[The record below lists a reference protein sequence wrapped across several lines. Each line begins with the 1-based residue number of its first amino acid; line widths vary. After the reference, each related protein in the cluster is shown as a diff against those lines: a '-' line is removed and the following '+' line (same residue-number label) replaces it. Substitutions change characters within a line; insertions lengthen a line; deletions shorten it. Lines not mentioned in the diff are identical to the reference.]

1 MGFESIEIK
10 VAGKS
15 AQAHRGGSGDV
26 LLFLHGNDGLST
38 SWSVLEK
45 LADSF
50 DVIAPVHP
58 GFGGELPDWL
68 DGIDDYAYFYLDAIE
83 ALGLGRVHAVGHSVG
98 GWVALEMAVRNPLAF
113 KTLTISDSSG
123 IHVKGVPKGDPFFF
137 SPEKLIRH
145 LFVSEKLTEEW
156 LDQESNM
163 TVEEAD
169 ERLMN
174 QRALARVA
182 WSPPFYNRSLH
193 KWLHRINIPSHVIW
207 GEQDRMWP
215 MDYAREFNTRLKGS
229 TLSVIPDCGHL
240 ALVEKPDEF
249 VGLVTQFIR
258 GNLG

>member
-1 MGFESIEIK
+1 MGFEPIEIK
-10 VAGKS
+10 VAGKA
-15 AQAHRGGSGDV
+15 AQAHRGGSGDA

-38 SWSVLEK
+38 SWPVLEK
-45 LADSF
+45 LAESF

-58 GFGGELPDWL
+58 GFGDELPDWL
-68 DGIDDYAYFYLDAIE
+68 EGVDDYAYFYLDAIE

-98 GWVALEMAVRNPLAF
+98 GWVALEMAVRNPLAL
-113 KTLTISDSSG
+113 KTLTISGSSG

-156 LDQESNM
+156 LDQESKM
-163 TVEEAD
+163 TAEEAD

-182 WSPPFYNRSLH
+182 WNPPFYSRGLH

-215 MDYAREFNTRLKGS
+215 IDYAREFNTRLKGS

-258 GNLG
+258 GNAG